1 MLCICNLLLL
11 LEIKLIFD
19 SISLKS
25 IFIDFIECYYY
36 PNNTLFSIIYYL
48 IFTWNISY
56 TESFIK
62 KWYAPELNIN
72 KYIS

>member
-48 IFTWNISY
+48 IFT
-56 TESFIK
+56 
-62 KWYAPELNIN
+62 
-72 KYIS
+72 